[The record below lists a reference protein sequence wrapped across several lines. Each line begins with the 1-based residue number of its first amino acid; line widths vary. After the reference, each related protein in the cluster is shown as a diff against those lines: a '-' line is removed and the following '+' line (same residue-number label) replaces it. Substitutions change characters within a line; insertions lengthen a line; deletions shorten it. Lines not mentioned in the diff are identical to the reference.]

1 MATVA
6 KNFFNNGSGTS
17 ANLNK
22 SWVRPTSNN
31 SWGIMHT
38 PPDGTSTIDEMW
50 VWVAFVHSSYH
61 VQYGIGAS
69 SGNVYQ
75 NSPCNTS
82 EMKFP
87 TASPPWLVV
96 QGQLMQDN
104 ETVMGIKN
112 EYTSYGNWCG
122 YVHRITP

>member
-1 MATVA
+1 
-6 KNFFNNGSGTS
+6 
-17 ANLNK
+17 
-22 SWVRPTSNN
+22 
-31 SWGIMHT
+31 
-38 PPDGTSTIDEMW
+38 
-50 VWVAFVHSSYH
+50 
-61 VQYGIGAS
+61 
-69 SGNVYQ
+69 
-75 NSPCNTS
+75 
-82 EMKFP
+82 MKFP